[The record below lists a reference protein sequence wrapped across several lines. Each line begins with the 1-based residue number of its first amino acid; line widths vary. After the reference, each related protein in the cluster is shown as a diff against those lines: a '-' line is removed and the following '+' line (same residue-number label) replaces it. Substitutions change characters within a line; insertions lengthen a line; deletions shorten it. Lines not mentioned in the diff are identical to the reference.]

1 MRKSVSFVIPA
12 YNEREYIGKVLKS
25 INSIELPDN
34 IKREFIVVDDGSTD
48 GTADFVESLQ
58 HDIKP
63 IRVHRM
69 KANAGKGAALRA
81 GFSIA
86 TGEVVMVCDAD
97 LEYST
102 DDIPLVLEPL
112 LEGEADIVYGSRFK
126 GDITGMKFS
135 NRLANRILTLA
146 ANVLFKANITDE
158 ATAFKAFDKNV
169 LNSIKLNCKGFEFC
183 PEVTAKTLRN
193 GHKITEVPVT
203 YVARGVHEGK
213 KIKWQDGFVAIWTL
227 VKYRFSD

>member
-1 MRKSVSFVIPA
+1 
-12 YNEREYIGKVLKS
+12 
-25 INSIELPDN
+25 
-34 IKREFIVVDDGSTD
+34 
-48 GTADFVESLQ
+48 
-58 HDIKP
+58 
-63 IRVHRM
+63 
-69 KANAGKGAALRA
+69 
-81 GFSIA
+81 
-86 TGEVVMVCDAD
+86 MVCDAD

-112 LEGEADIVYGSRFK
+112 FEGEADIVYGSRFK
-126 GDITGMKFS
+126 GNISGMKFS

-169 LNSIKLNCKGFEFC
+169 LNSINLNCKGFEFC
-183 PEVTAKTLRN
+183 PEVTAKTLRK

-203 YVARGVHEGK
+203 YIARGVHEGK